1 MAMNVRLPLLLRDHQ
16 LEVSHLSQW
25 RLNHI
30 ETTLRF
36 AIP

>member
-1 MAMNVRLPLLLRDHQ
+1 MNVRLPLLLRDHN
-16 LEVSHLSQW
+16 LEASRLSQW
-25 RLNHI
+25 QLNRI